1 MTSAA
6 SEAYAQRIAHW
17 TARHAAIARRSATVS
32 RARIA
37 TFLGGA
43 ALVWWGAWFGHEWA
57 ELAGAAAFAAFACLA
72 ALHANVLNAEAV
84 ANAGVQWNE
93 ARVARIR
100 RDWSALP
107 ATPPPDGIDIAAHP
121 YAGDLDLF
129 GHASIAT
136 WLGPA
141 ATPDGSRRLWQSLL
155 APVSLETICERQHA
169 MDDLA
174 PRREWRESLAVEG
187 LLLHASAEELKAF
200 VEWAESSASAISRAM
215 RIIAPA
221 LTLALWV
228 LLVPFLHSVIAAYPL
243 PAALGQ
249 DPNVLIDAWI
259 EHWPTMW
266 WLLPM
271 AIGVFL
277 TYRYE
282 RMVHRAFDRAGLGER
297 SLPRYASI
305 LALVC
310 REAWT
315 APLLANGQARLRRG
329 GDPPAIINRLA
340 RRSQWSELHSVPLL
354 HFPIQAL
361 TLWDFHVLH
370 ALERWRETHGGQ
382 VRGWLD
388 ALGEIDAVAVLAA
401 VRGDEPDW
409 AVPDV
414 TPSAAALEAG
424 ALGHPLIAPE
434 RRVSNDVAIGPQGTL
449 LLVTGSN
456 MAGKS
461 TLLRAVGANAVLAQA
476 GAPVCAASFRMPPAD
491 LCTSVRIEDSLERG
505 LSYFMASLA
514 RLKMIVDAAD
524 HRPDGRLLLYLL
536 DELLQG
542 TNSAERALAVLAVVR
557 HLLRAH
563 AIGAMTTHDLALASA
578 PPLSTAAQL
587 VHFSEQVHPDGSMT
601 FDYRLRPGL
610 ATSTNALR
618 LMQLIGIDPR

>member
-17 TARHAAIARRSATVS
+17 TARHAAIARRSAIVS

-37 TFLGGA
+37 TFLGGV
-43 ALVWWGAWFGHEWA
+43 ALLWWGDWFGHDGA
-57 ELAGAAAFAAFACLA
+57 ELAGVAAFATFACLV
-72 ALHANVLNAEAV
+72 ALHARVLNAEA
-84 ANAGVQWNE
+84 AAKAAVQWNK
-93 ARVARIR
+93 ARVARVR

-107 ATPPPDGIDIAAHP
+107 ATPPPQGIDIAAHP

-155 APVSLETICERQHA
+155 APAPPETIRERQHA
-169 MDDLA
+169 VDDLA
-174 PRREWRESLAVEG
+174 PRREWRESLGVEG
-187 LLLHASAEELKAF
+187 QLLHASGEELKAF
-200 VEWAESSASAISRAM
+200 VEWAESSASVVPRAM
-215 RIIAPA
+215 RVIAPA
-221 LTLALWV
+221 LTLAVWV

-243 PAALGQ
+243 PAAGQ

-259 EHWPTMW
+259 EHWPAMW

-271 AIGVFL
+271 AIGAFL
-277 TYRYE
+277 SYTYE
-282 RMVHRAFDRAGLGER
+282 RVVHRAFDRAVLGER
-297 SLPRYASI
+297 SLPRYASM

-310 REAWT
+310 REQWT
-315 APLLANGQARLRRG
+315 APLLANGQAGLRRD
-329 GDPPAIINRLA
+329 GDAPAMINQLA
-340 RRSQWSELHSVPLL
+340 RRSQWSELRSVPLL
-354 HFPIQAL
+354 HFPFQAL

-370 ALERWRETHGGQ
+370 ALERWRQWHGRR
-382 VRGWLD
+382 VRGWFD
-388 ALGEIDAVAVLAA
+388 ALGEIDAAAVLAA

-409 AVPDV
+409 AVPEV
-414 TPSAAALEAG
+414 TPSATMLEAG

-456 MAGKS
+456 MSGKS
-461 TLLRAVGANAVLAQA
+461 TLLRAVGANVVLAQA
-476 GAPVCAASFRMPPAD
+476 GAPVCAVSLRMPPAD

-542 TNSAERALAVLAVVR
+542 TNSAERAIAVLAVVR
-557 HLLRAH
+557 HLLRTH
-563 AIGAMTTHDLALASA
+563 AVGAMTTHDLALASE
-578 PPLSTAAQL
+578 PPLSTAAEL
-587 VHFSEQVHPDGSMT
+587 VHFSEQMHPDGSMT